1 MRLASPGRLPIAD
14 LDKQIA
20 SSISSGTR
28 YPTVRRGPPRI
39 THFHIHTSSD
49 TWRLDVPMAG
59 IDPNDVVIEVAGN
72 TISIRAE
79 HSSGSADG
87 EMRYEQSM
95 TVPQFLD
102 LERLAATHRHGML
115 ELTVPIKDSVK
126 PRRIQIE
133 GVAEPQRQIAAT
145 K

>member
-59 IDPNDVVIEVAGN
+59 IDPNDVVIEVAG
-72 TISIRAE
+72 RVAK
-79 HSSGSADG
+79 
-87 EMRYEQSM
+87 R
-95 TVPQFLD
+95 LD
-102 LERLAATHRHGML
+102 VELKKSVYVGRIELAA
-115 ELTVPIKDSVK
+115 
-126 PRRIQIE
+126 
-133 GVAEPQRQIAAT
+133 
-145 K
+145 